1 MTNAEIYR
9 ALGPEFA
16 RDYDAARPEW
26 RAQAEAAV
34 GAARGARSLSDAV
47 GVLARLG
54 WGHPE
59 ELAAEIRRTAG
70 VMGAPPFSPD
80 ACPPCP
86 DCGGAYTVTAW
97 PDDGE
102 GPMWSAECA
111 SCHYEWTD
119 LTEPPSWRMLAK
131 GNRQIAALVEALVA
145 AGRK

>member
-16 RDYDAARPEW
+16 RDYDAADIEW
-26 RAQAEAAV
+26 RRSVESAV
-34 GAARGARSLSDAV
+34 GAARSAATLPEAV
-47 GVLARLG
+47 GLLCRRG
-54 WGHPE
+54 WGAP
-59 ELAAEIRRTAG
+59 ELAADIRRLAG
-70 VMGAPPFSPD
+70 IVDAPPFSLD

-86 DCGGAYTVTAW
+86 DCGGAYAVTAW